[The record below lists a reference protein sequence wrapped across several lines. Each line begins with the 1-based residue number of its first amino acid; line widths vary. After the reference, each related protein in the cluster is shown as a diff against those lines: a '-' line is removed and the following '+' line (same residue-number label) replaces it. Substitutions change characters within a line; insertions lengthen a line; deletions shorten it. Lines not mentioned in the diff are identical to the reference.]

1 MEKCYKLRLYP
12 NRRQRRLLDKTFGC
26 SRFVYNYFLNKCN
39 TLIENGENRLSYT
52 ECSRLLTQLKKEL
65 LWLKEP
71 DSRALQNVLKDLS
84 IAFDRYCLLYT
95 SDAADD

>member
-12 NRRQRRLLDKTFGC
+12 NRKQRRLLNKIFGC

-39 TLIENGENRLSYT
+39 TLIENGESRLSYT

-71 DSRALQNVLKDLS
+71 DSCGFTK
-84 IAFDRYCLLYT
+84 CT
-95 SDAADD
+95 